1 MANID
6 EDTAI
11 VQETSTWGQLRELLT
26 LNELACLVEALDAV
40 INKQKAYGTIEI
52 DVRQKRVYV
61 FGIKST
67 IRPE

>member
-1 MANID
+1 MAEIERDRLNQNQD
-6 EDTAI
+6 PLD
-11 VQETSTWGQLRELLT
+11 QLREMLT
-26 LNELACLVEALDAV
+26 RNEIECLVEALDAV
-40 INKQKAYGTIEI
+40 INKQKGYGTIEI